1 MFLRP
6 SSIPSLLRR
15 FIKLTDAGPLSET
28 ERDFLPPDVF
38 YKQLNE
44 RGFDFFTGVPDSLL
58 KDFCGYVADNH
69 PVDKHIIAANEG
81 TAVAIAAGYHMATR
95 KFPLVYLQNSGLGN
109 TINPLLSLVHPKVYK
124 IPMLLLIGWR
134 GEPGKKDEPQHV
146 VQGKV
151 MNSLITDVGIS
162 YEVLPDYE
170 EGAAAALDL
179 ALFHMKN
186 RGSPYAFLVRRQCFV
201 KYDIKNPVTS
211 NFPLS
216 REQAIEVLIEKM
228 GKYDVAVGTTGFP
241 SRELYEM
248 RIKKGQSIQQDFYCV
263 GSMGHASSIAMGIA
277 LAKPSKRV
285 YCFDGDGAFLMHM
298 GAAAQIGARNVSNF
312 RHILLNNGSHDSVG
326 GQPTIGFDVDFAK
339 VAQACGYKYVASVST
354 KEEIDKAFAEMENF
368 DGATFL
374 EIKLRRKTRKDLG
387 RPKSEPKDNKELF
400 MQFLDQ

>member
-1 MFLRP
+1 MFLRVLKTSAP
-6 SSIPSLLRR
+6 LRR
-15 FIKLTDAGPLSET
+15 CIKMADPGPLSET

-38 YKQLNE
+38 YKQLTE

-69 PVDKHIIAANEG
+69 PQDKHIIAANEG
-81 TAVAIAAGYHMATR
+81 TSVAIAAGYHMATR
-95 KFPLVYLQNSGLGN
+95 KFPLVYMQNSGLGN

-134 GEPGKKDEPQHV
+134 GEPGKKDEPQHM
-146 VQGKV
+146 VQGKI

-170 EGAAAALDL
+170 DGAAAALDL

-211 NFPLS
+211 NYPLS
-216 REQAIEVLIEKM
+216 REQAIEVIIDKL

-277 LAKPSKRV
+277 LAKPSKKV

-298 GAAAQIGARNVSNF
+298 GAAAQIGARNVANF

-326 GQPTIGFDVDFAK
+326 GQPTIGFDVNFPM
-339 VAQACGYKYVASVST
+339 VAEACGYKYVASVT
-354 KEEIDKAFAEMENF
+354 TPEEINAAFQAMEKVN
-368 DGATFL
+368 GAAFL

>member
-1 MFLRP
+1 M
-6 SSIPSLLRR
+6 
-15 FIKLTDAGPLSET
+15 
-28 ERDFLPPDVF
+28 PPDVF
-38 YKQLNE
+38 YKQLSE

-58 KDFCGYVADNH
+58 KDFCGYIADTH
-69 PVDKHIIAANEG
+69 PNDKHIIAANEG
-81 TAVAIAAGYHMATR
+81 TAVSIAAGYHMATR
-95 KFPLVYLQNSGLGN
+95 KFPLVYLQNSGIGN

-134 GEPGKKDEPQHV
+134 GEPGKKDEPQHL

-151 MNSLITDVGIS
+151 MNSLLTDVGIS

-201 KYDIKNPVTS
+201 KYDIKKSVNS
-211 NFPLS
+211 DFPLS
-216 REQAIEVLIEKM
+216 REQAIEHLIDKL

-248 RIKKGQSIQQDFYCV
+248 RIKKNMSIQQDFYCV

-277 LAKPSKRV
+277 IAKPSKKV

-298 GAAAQIGARNVSNF
+298 GAAAQIGARNVKNF

-326 GQPTIGFDVDFAK
+326 GQPTIGFDVNFSK
-339 VAQACGYKYVASVST
+339 VAEACGYKYVACVST
-354 KEEIDKAFAEMENF
+354 KEEIDAAFEAMDKV
-368 DGATFL
+368 DGAGFL

-387 RPKSEPKDNKELF
+387 RPKSEPKDNKDLF